1 MLLPTRKTGLR
12 WRATRAPR
20 WVAIQLGREK
30 ISLPFL
36 RAQLAARKA
45 INSLMAYRAPKES
58 NVLVDAT
65 TELNRIEVKIL
76 IEQVSLSWKRNIV
89 SFQNSLIGCS
99 SGIILPND
107 LVANVLFADEFENGL
122 KEVDIQAQVLVDA
135 LQDSILRITVQ
146 SIIANGM
153 AYHGPILLFDMGL
166 IVFLVGTRTC
176 EGDLLIQA
184 IVIEQVIDEFGAII
198 GVNSKQIE
206 GQIWPHGSDRAANR
220 LLAAPTQS
228 NWLSPASTQVGAG
241 QGVQEWSY
249 GRVSTMC
256 HQVYFQKAGFVF
268 VPVSKGTHRDVL
280 FEQAARFGGTQARRV
295 VEACRRKTTINAGTA
310 DVQE

>member
-1 MLLPTRKTGLR
+1 M
-12 WRATRAPR
+12 
-20 WVAIQLGREK
+20 AIQLGREK

-65 TELNRIEVKIL
+65 TELNRIEVQIL

-184 IVIEQVIDEFGAII
+184 KVIEQVNDEFT
-198 GVNSKQIE
+198 V
-206 GQIWPHGSDRAANR
+206 
-220 LLAAPTQS
+220 
-228 NWLSPASTQVGAG
+228 LSP
-241 QGVQEWSY
+241 EFL
-249 GRVSTMC
+249 R
-256 HQVYFQKAGFVF
+256 
-268 VPVSKGTHRDVL
+268 
-280 FEQAARFGGTQARRV
+280 
-295 VEACRRKTTINAGTA
+295 
-310 DVQE
+310 